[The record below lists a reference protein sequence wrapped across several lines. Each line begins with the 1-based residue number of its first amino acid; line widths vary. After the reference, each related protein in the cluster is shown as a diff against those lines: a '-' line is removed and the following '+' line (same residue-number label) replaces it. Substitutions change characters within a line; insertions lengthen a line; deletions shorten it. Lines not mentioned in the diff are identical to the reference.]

1 MRRGPRLFLL
11 ALALVFFDQSLKWWF
26 TKASADWGFVSFH
39 FVQNTGSSFG
49 LLKGFGPYLMW
60 LSVIVLGLI
69 LFFFDRVGPRLQI
82 PVAMVAAGVAGNLLD
97 RARLGYVVDF
107 IDLGWWPV
115 FNVADACISIGVA
128 WIVVE
133 DLLRGRKNQKSRRSA
148 RTAA

>member
-1 MRRGPRLFLL
+1 
-11 ALALVFFDQSLKWWF
+11 
-26 TKASADWGFVSFH
+26 
-39 FVQNTGSSFG
+39 
-49 LLKGFGPYLMW
+49 MW

-107 IDLGWWPV
+107 IDLGWCPV